1 MKLQILSKKQKNKKQ
16 YFPVS
21 LQFQF
26 FPRTWSSTKIKLRV
40 SKIWQKKT
48 KFFPGMLASKHL
60 FDYFTIVTFFALPLV
75 APVRNLF
82 ITGTLS
88 I

>member
-16 YFPVS
+16 CFSVS
-21 LQFQF
+21 VQFQF

-48 KFFPGMLASKHL
+48 KF
-60 FDYFTIVTFFALPLV
+60 AL
-75 APVRNLF
+75 
-82 ITGTLS
+82 
-88 I
+88 